1 MKADALLVTTT
12 SEPYQP
18 VRLYYSIPSRAFVL
32 GRIGKL
38 RCMQPSGR
46 GLDWYYRDE
55 VDALEIGYKRI
66 RPPPEA
72 GDVLLAQ
79 IQFPK
84 SGMTVQLRSF
94 SRAVACAKYIK
105 PILGEQ
111 VVLARARVVNRWFSG
126 AEGERGLDVLDKH
139 LDQDVTIIDVEKN
152 LQRMEARLAEGP
164 PIRTMADLEARV
176 AEGLRRRIESREDV
190 PLVEDFPF
198 DPVENADLRDL
209 EVMLR
214 LRAVRCGKRWQG
226 QDVTLTE
233 VIVEMVEQARLA
245 QGSTGQGTLR
255 PR

>member
-55 VDALEIGYKRI
+55 VDSLEIGFKRI

-79 IQFPK
+79 IRFPK
-84 SGMTVQLRSF
+84 TGMTIQVRSF
-94 SRAVACAKYIK
+94 SRAVVCAKYIK
-105 PILGEQ
+105 PILGDQ
-111 VVLARARVVNRWFSG
+111 VVLARGRVVNRWFTAS
-126 AEGERGLDVLDKH
+126 ENEQGLDVLDKH
-139 LDQDVTIIDVEKN
+139 LDQNVTIIDVEKN

-164 PIRTMADLEARV
+164 PIKTMADLEARA
-176 AEGLRRRIESREDV
+176 AEGLRRRIASREDV

-214 LRAVRCGKRWQG
+214 LRAVRCAQRWMGK
-226 QDVTLTE
+226 DVTLTE
-233 VIVEMVEQARLA
+233 VIVEMVEQAKLA
-245 QGSTGQGTLR
+245 QAGPCQGTGR